1 MIVVLLALLL
11 IVIGLATGVVIG
23 RIPVTGMD
31 DATTTT
37 PFEPLPA
44 GPITDADL
52 DELRFDQTL
61 RGYRMT
67 QVDGVIDRLRDELLS
82 RDREIEQLRSEVDG
96 RTRSLSTD

>member
-11 IVIGLATGVVIG
+11 VVIGLAAAVVIG

-31 DATTTT
+31 EATATT
-37 PFEPLPA
+37 PFEPLPE
-44 GPITDADL
+44 GPVTDADL
-52 DELRFDQTL
+52 DEVRFDQTL

-82 RDREIEQLRSEVDG
+82 RDREIDQLRSELDG
-96 RTRSLSTD
+96 RTRSLPTD